1 MRRTIHALGAALG
14 VLGVAL
20 CLPVGPVRAA
30 SLGDDVDAWAS
41 TVTPSVIAA
50 RRQIHAH
57 PELGNRETETARF
70 VAERLRA
77 LGYEVTTGVAV
88 TGVVGVLHGGKPGP
102 VVALRSELD
111 ALPVTEEVDL
121 PFRSRVT
128 TQYAGQTT
136 GVMHA
141 CGHDAH
147 MAILLGTAEVLANIR
162 AELPGTVKVIFQ
174 PAEEGAPEGEDYGAR
189 RMVKE
194 GVLRDAPAPS
204 AIFGL
209 HVMSFADVGTI
220 AYRSGGLMAG
230 SDDFKITVHGRQ
242 THGAMP
248 WGGVD
253 PIVVA
258 AQIVS
263 AIQTIPSRMMDVT
276 QAPIVVTV
284 GSIHGGIKS
293 NIIPDEVTLVGTI
306 RALDPGMLAAARTKL
321 SALAEATAQASGA
334 TATVEIDP
342 LLHYDVTYNDPA
354 LLRKMLPT
362 LRQVVGEDHLVEA
375 QPTTGGEDFSA
386 FQREI
391 PGLFVIL
398 GARTPGANPADF
410 PPNHSPRFKIDERV
424 LEVGVRTL
432 SHLAVDY
439 LSAGARSG
447 STDAAPASSH

>member
-1 MRRTIHALGAALG
+1 
-14 VLGVAL
+14 VLK
-20 CLPVGPVRAA
+20 
-30 SLGDDVDAWAS
+30 
-41 TVTPSVIAA
+41 
-50 RRQIHAH
+50 
-57 PELGNRETETARF
+57 
-70 VAERLRA
+70 
-77 LGYEVTTGVAV
+77 
-88 TGVVGVLHGGKPGP
+88 GGRPGP

-121 PFRSRVT
+121 PFRSTVQT
-128 TQYAGQTT
+128 EYAGQTT

-147 MAILLGTAEVLANIR
+147 MAILLGTAAVLAGMR

-189 RMVKE
+189 RMVHE
-194 GVLRDAPAPS
+194 GVLSTEPRPS

-220 AYRSGGLMAG
+220 GYRSGGLMAG

-276 QAPIVVTV
+276 RAPIVVTV

-293 NIIPDEVTLVGTI
+293 NIIPDTVTLVGTI
-306 RALDPGMLAAARTKL
+306 RALDPKMLA
-321 SALAEATAQASGA
+321 SAHERLVTLAEETARASGA
-334 TATVEIDP
+334 SATVEIDP
-342 LLHYDVTYNDPA
+342 LLHYDVTYNDPE
-354 LLRKMLPT
+354 LTQRMLPT
-362 LRQVVGEDHLVEA
+362 LRQVVGDRHVVEA

-398 GARTPGANPADF
+398 GARTPGADPATF
-410 PPNHSPRFKIDERV
+410 PPNHSPRFRIDESV
-424 LEVGVRTL
+424 LGIGVRTL

-439 LSAGARSG
+439 LTGG
-447 STDAAPASSH
+447 PSSP

>member
-1 MRRTIHALGAALG
+1 MRLVFKFGSAALLAAMTLTGAASAAPSD
-14 VLGVAL
+14 AL
-20 CLPVGPVRAA
+20 NTQMDRLA
-30 SLGDDVDAWAS
+30 SELHA
-41 TVTPSVIAA
+41 SVIET
-50 RRQIHAH
+50 RRHIHAH
-57 PELGNRETETARF
+57 PELGNREVETAQY
-70 VAERLRA
+70 VAARLRQ
-77 LGYEVTTGVAV
+77 LGYEVTTGIAE
-88 TGVVGVLHGGKPGP
+88 TGVVGVLKGDRPGP

-121 PFRSRVT
+121 PFRSTVT

-147 MAILLGTAEVLANIR
+147 MAILLGAAEVLAR
-162 AELPGTVKVIFQ
+162 TRKDWPGTIKIIFQ
-174 PAEEGAPEGEDYGAR
+174 PAEEGAPDGEDYGAR

-194 GVLRDAPAPS
+194 GVLSTDPRPS

-230 SDDFKITVHGRQ
+230 SDDFKITIHGRQ

-253 PIVVA
+253 PIVIA
-258 AQIVS
+258 AQVVS

-293 NIIPDEVTLVGTI
+293 NIIPDTVTLIGTI
-306 RALDPGMLAAARTKL
+306 RALDPQMLVAARQKL
-321 SALAEATAQASGA
+321 SALVESTAQASGA

-354 LLRKMLPT
+354 LVQRMLPT
-362 LRQVVGEDHLVEA
+362 LRHVAGDEHVVEA
-375 QPTTGGEDFSA
+375 KPTTGGEDFSA
-386 FQREI
+386 FQHEI

-398 GARTPGANPADF
+398 GARTPGAPAEAF
-410 PPNHSPRFKIDERV
+410 PPNHSPRFHIDEAV
-424 LEVGVRTL
+424 LDIGVRTL

-439 LSAGARSG
+439 LSG
-447 STDAAPASSH
+447 STAATPTASR